1 MRLQVQTGRSH
12 GLPAAR
18 MADLAAAQAQL
29 EAALAG
35 GQPLTASLLRAC
47 LGAAAVTGG
56 QTGVAGAWPT
66 VVHLVGCASPH
77 IRVSGCR
84 SPATRARRATMHIP
98 SVLVRCQAGLGAVA
112 ARSLQAEFDDAV
124 AALQLA
130 TDALEASRQQLA
142 AVAAAA
148 AASEGSAEE
157 ALAAVRQALGGV
169 TSGSASGSSSSGGT
183 VDELLPALRARLA
196 EWQQRVVSHQDPSR
210 LLRWASGSQAGGSS
224 MGGTHAGGGIASGGS
239 AEGGT
244 EG

>member
-1 MRLQVQTGRSH
+1 ML
-12 GLPAAR
+12 GLPWCTLWAVQVHTFVFPDV
-18 MADLAAAQAQL
+18 DLL
-29 EAALAG
+29 
-35 GQPLTASLLRAC
+35 PLV
-47 LGAAAVTGG
+47 LG
-56 QTGVAGAWPT
+56 
-66 VVHLVGCASPH
+66 
-77 IRVSGCR
+77 
-84 SPATRARRATMHIP
+84 RATMHIP

-130 TDALEASRQQLA
+130 TDALVVGRQQLA

-148 AASEGSAEE
+148 AASEHSAEE
-157 ALAAVRQALGGV
+157 ALDAVRQALGGV
-169 TSGSASGSSSSGGT
+169 TSSSARSSASGSSSGGST

-239 AEGGT
+239 ADGST